1 MTTPTAASPP
11 SHSQRPPPAKEYCV
25 SYAWGDATPEGR
37 ERDALVDRLCDEAQ
51 ARGTII
57 LRDKDVLGLGER
69 ISKFMERIGRA
80 DRVFIVLSDKYLESP
95 FCMFELNEVWRTSKL
110 EGETFLQRIRVY
122 TLPCAKI
129 WDPLDRAR
137 YAVYWKQKHDELEA
151 LEKEHGYAI
160 IGEIGMQTLRRM
172 REFSHNVSDVLAT
185 VADVLH
191 PLTFDD
197 FIRYGLDNTGPP
209 AGKAGEIPPLPVQP
223 ANDLP
228 GLGSA
233 AKQSPSASAVSAQIL
248 SSAPPTADQ
257 ERLAAKRLAADDAE
271 LFRAALKVQFEEI
284 LEQVMPA
291 DTSEVVRWFA
301 TCPLDQAEQALDVVH
316 GAVLEVRDT
325 SRDPGV
331 LMSLENAAVP
341 LYCLAASRLVDR
353 AVHEQAAK
361 LSAFSTLIKVPT
373 DENVICGVIAA
384 ALFGGELRLE
394 EAEPRGVE
402 PYPRAK
408 YAFVVKPANGGDL
421 VADDFERA
429 AFLAVTGAARGAP
442 AAALDTGPLDNDQR
456 GWLRQVIHRERK
468 LRKQCLAFVVPYFYS
483 AEACE
488 RFASRHSV
496 PVLIHDE
503 TAQQLLGMDLNT
515 LKWRIIDFW
524 RSACSGSTA
533 AAPPA
538 ASLPTR
544 PVEEP
549 VMPPPQQNIHV
560 YGNAAIS
567 TGSHSAAQQGSDQ
580 QAHVA
585 HDAGVDVAAIMPLLE
600 ALIRELQATSLQNR
614 ERLVA
619 DLHAAEKAQSKGEPE
634 LARTKQVLEAVKASA
649 DGLENGGR
657 IISLCTKAYNL
668 IAPALGVPPWPLP

>member
-1 MTTPTAASPP
+1 LTTPAPASL
-11 SHSQRPPPAKEYCV
+11 SSSQRPPPATEYCV
-25 SYAWGDATPEGR
+25 SYAWGDTTQEGR

-57 LRDKDVLGLGER
+57 LRDKDVLGLGDR
-69 ISKFMERIGRA
+69 ISEFMKRIGRA
-80 DRVFIVLSDKYLESP
+80 DRVFIFLSDKYLKSP

-129 WDPLDRAR
+129 WNTLDRTR
-137 YAVYWKQKHDELEA
+137 YAIYWKQKHDELEA

-185 VADVLH
+185 AADVLH

-197 FIRYGLDNTGPP
+197 FIRYGLDDTGPP
-209 AGKAGEIPPLPVQP
+209 EGSADEPPPLPVQP
-223 ANDLP
+223 ADDLP
-228 GLGSA
+228 GLGSP
-233 AKQSPSASAVSAQIL
+233 PSATALSATSSL
-248 SSAPPTADQ
+248 SAPPTADQ

-271 LFRAALKVQFEEI
+271 LFRSALKVRFEED

-291 DTSEVVRWFA
+291 DPSEVVRWFA
-301 TCPLDQAEQALDVVH
+301 TCPLEQAEQALDVVH
-316 GAVLEVRDT
+316 AAVLAVRED
-325 SRDPGV
+325 SRGPGV

-361 LSAFSTLIKVPT
+361 LSASSTLIKVPT

-402 PYPRAK
+402 PSPRAK

-429 AFLAVTGAARGAP
+429 AFLAVTGAVRGAP
-442 AAALDTGPLDNDQR
+442 AAALDTGPLDDDQM

-483 AEACE
+483 AEACA

-503 TAQQLLGMDLNT
+503 TAEQLLGMDVNT

-524 RSACSGSTA
+524 RSACSGSA
-533 AAPPA
+533 AAASPA
-538 ASLPTR
+538 ASPPLR

-549 VMPPPQQNIHV
+549 VMRPPQQSINV

-567 TGSHSAAQQGSDQ
+567 TGAHSAAQQGSDQ

-585 HDAGVDVAAIMPLLE
+585 HHAGVDVAAIMPLLE
-600 ALIRELQATSLQNR
+600 ALIREIQATSLQNR
-614 ERLVA
+614 EQLVA
-619 DLHAAEKAQSKGEPE
+619 DLRAAEKAQSKGEPE
-634 LARTKQVLEAVKASA
+634 PGRITQVLDAVKASA

-668 IAPALGVPPWPLP
+668 IAPALGVPPLPLP

>member
-1 MTTPTAASPP
+1 LTTPAPASL
-11 SHSQRPPPAKEYCV
+11 SSSQRPPPATEYCV
-25 SYAWGDATPEGR
+25 SYAWGDTTQEGR

-57 LRDKDVLGLGER
+57 LRDKDVLGLGDR
-69 ISKFMERIGRA
+69 ISEFMKRIGRA
-80 DRVFIVLSDKYLESP
+80 DRVFIFLSDKYLKSP

-122 TLPCAKI
+122 TMPCAKI
-129 WDPLDRAR
+129 WNPLDRTR
-137 YAVYWKQKHDELEA
+137 YAIYWKQKHDELEA
-151 LEKEHGYAI
+151 LEREHGYAI

-197 FIRYGLDNTGPP
+197 FIRYGLDDTGPP
-209 AGKAGEIPPLPVQP
+209 AGNADEPPPLPVQP
-223 ANDLP
+223 ADDLP
-228 GLGSA
+228 GLGSL
-233 AKQSPSASAVSAQIL
+233 PSATALSATSSL
-248 SSAPPTADQ
+248 SAPPTADQ
-257 ERLAAKRLAADDAE
+257 ERLAAKRLAADHAE

-291 DTSEVVRWFA
+291 DPSEVVRWFA

-353 AVHEQAAK
+353 AVHEQANEVRG
-361 LSAFSTLIKVPT
+361 SSTLIRVPT
-373 DENVICGVIAA
+373 DENVICGIIAV

-394 EAEPRGVE
+394 EVEPRREE
-402 PYPRAK
+402 PYPRARS
-408 YAFVVKPANGGDL
+408 AFVVESMYGGDL

-429 AFLAVTGAARGAP
+429 AFLAVSSKIRGAP
-442 AAALDTGPLDNDQR
+442 TGVLDTGPLDNDQR

-488 RFASRHSV
+488 QFASRHSV

-503 TAQQLLGMDLNT
+503 TAKQLLGMDLNT

-524 RSACSGSTA
+524 RSACSELA
-533 AAPPA
+533 AAASPA
-538 ASLPTR
+538 ARLPAR

-549 VMPPPQQNIHV
+549 VMPPARQNIHV

-567 TGSHSAAQQGSDQ
+567 TGSHSPAQQGSDQ

-585 HDAGVDVAAIMPLLE
+585 HHAGVDVAAIMPLLE
-600 ALIRELQATSLQNR
+600 ALIREVQATSLQNR
-614 ERLVA
+614 AQLVA
-619 DLHAAEKAQSKGEPE
+619 DLRSAASEGEPE
-634 LARTKQVLEAVKASA
+634 PGRITQVLDAVKASA

-668 IAPALGVPPWPLP
+668 IALALGVPPLPLP